1 MGRAKFSEIDFLAA
15 ALSVADA
22 KGLPGVTVGSIT
34 AHLKAPTGSFYHRFA
49 SRNVLLG
56 ALWLRTVLNFQEGI
70 TAALDAKDGLQAALH
85 TPAWTRAHPEEARL
99 LLLYD
104 RRDFVHGDWP
114 DELRD
119 GVAEMTR
126 RMEGAAQRR
135 AQAVF
140 GAVGLDEI
148 RLAQF
153 LITEM
158 PVAAV
163 REHLLRREP
172 PPPLVDRIIRTSYRA
187 IVADY
192 RAEKRKAKP

>member
-187 IVADY
+187 IVADH
-192 RAEKRKAKP
+192 RAEKRKARP